1 MLGVTSSIDPKL
13 ITKDYGG
20 KKIKIKAMPKIT
32 EYKGTKSQEKYT
44 SKKSMARHEKM
55 EGKEKEKSE
64 EKGTKGLF
72 SKSNKLP
79 FMVKIKMAAAM
90 NKKSKKC

>member
-1 MLGVTSSIDPKL
+1 MAT
-13 ITKDYGG
+13 
-20 KKIKIKAMPKIT
+20 IT

-44 SKKSMARHEKM
+44 SKKAMVKHEKS
-55 EGKEKEKSE
+55 EGKGKEKSE
-64 EKGTKGLF
+64 ESGTKGLF

-90 NKKSKKC
+90 AKKKKSKK

>member
-1 MLGVTSSIDPKL
+1 MLGVTSGIDPKL

-20 KKIKIKAMPKIT
+20 KKIKIKAMAMT
-32 EYKGTKSQEKYT
+32 EKMTGEKYK
-44 SKKSMARHEKM
+44 SKSAYKKH
-55 EGKEKEKSE
+55 EKSE
-64 EKGTKGLF
+64 SKSDKESEKKKNLF

>member
-1 MLGVTSSIDPKL
+1 MLGVTSGIDPKL

-20 KKIKIKAMPKIT
+20 KKIKIKAMAMMK
-32 EYKGTKSQEKYT
+32 
-44 SKKSMARHEKM
+44 SKKSSKASDSK
-55 EGKEKEKSE
+55 KK
-64 EKGTKGLF
+64 LF
-72 SKSNKLP
+72 SKENKLP

>member
-1 MLGVTSSIDPKL
+1 
-13 ITKDYGG
+13 
-20 KKIKIKAMPKIT
+20 
-32 EYKGTKSQEKYT
+32 
-44 SKKSMARHEKM
+44 MAKHEKS
-55 EGKEKEKSE
+55 EGKGKEKSE

-90 NKKSKKC
+90 KKKSKKC

>member
-13 ITKDYGG
+13 IKKDYGG
-20 KKIKIKAMPKIT
+20 KKIKIKAMAMT
-32 EYKGTKSQEKYT
+32 EKMTGEKYK
-44 SKKSMARHEKM
+44 SKSAYKKH
-55 EGKEKEKSE
+55 EKSE
-64 EKGTKGLF
+64 SKSDKASEKKKNLF

>member
-1 MLGVTSSIDPKL
+1 MLGVTSGIDPKL

-20 KKIKIKAMPKIT
+20 KKIKIKDMATMK
-32 EYKGTKSQEKYT
+32 
-44 SKKSMARHEKM
+44 SKKSSKASDSK
-55 EGKEKEKSE
+55 KK
-64 EKGTKGLF
+64 LF
-72 SKSNKLP
+72 SKENKLP

>member
-1 MLGVTSSIDPKL
+1 MLGVTSGIDPKL

-20 KKIKIKAMPKIT
+20 KKIKIKAMAMMK
-32 EYKGTKSQEKYT
+32 
-44 SKKSMARHEKM
+44 SKKSS
-55 EGKEKEKSE
+55 KESDSKK
-64 EKGTKGLF
+64 KLF
-72 SKSNKLP
+72 SKENKLP